1 MKSVFY
7 KRQHGVWQRLEQGR
21 RAWCDWGRTVS
32 LVGHEA
38 RERGGGRRSLP
49 SGSHDAGSRVTGRR
63 IGSCGSG
70 LIGKELD
77 FGFSFDLFS

>member
-1 MKSVFY
+1 VAAI
-7 KRQHGVWQRLEQGR
+7 GAG
-21 RAWCDWGRTVS
+21 
-32 LVGHEA
+32 EA
-38 RERGGGRRSLP
+38 RLVRLGKDSLTGGPRSERERGGRRSLP
-49 SGSHDAGSRVTGRR
+49 GGSHDAGSRVTGRR

>member
-1 MKSVFY
+1 VAAI
-7 KRQHGVWQRLEQGR
+7 GAGEARLVRLGK
-21 RAWCDWGRTVS
+21 DS
-32 LVGHEA
+32 LTGGPRSE

-49 SGSHDAGSRVTGRR
+49 GGSHDAGSRVTGRWIR
-63 IGSCGSG
+63 SCGSG